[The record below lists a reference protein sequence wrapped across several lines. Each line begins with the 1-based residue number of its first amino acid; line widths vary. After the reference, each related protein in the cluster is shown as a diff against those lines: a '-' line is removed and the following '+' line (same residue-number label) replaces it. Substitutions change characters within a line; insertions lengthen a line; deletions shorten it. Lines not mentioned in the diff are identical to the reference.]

1 MKGKKLLAALLGAAL
16 AISAAV
22 GNYSNSYAAE
32 PEGFPAGDADKS
44 GSVTAEDAL
53 TVLKHVV
60 GITALDEEAQLL
72 ADADM
77 SGSIS
82 AEDALSIL
90 KYVVGILEIVPA
102 GCTEHVYGEGRV
114 AQAAT
119 LEEEGIMAYT
129 CTKCGY
135 VKEEPI
141 PVLEP
146 CAEHIW
152 DEGVFIEHY
161 TTNGDYSGGW
171 DLFPI
176 SFKLDT
182 FEDTRLDFRIFSMQG
197 FDYRL
202 DLVWNEE
209 IQKYVTDSVLLR
221 TGEEGLKE
229 YTCQVCGEK
238 KVDFCV
244 KRLPV
249 PVEEYSVAWDWY
261 AYEENGI
268 EKYLP
273 VETGWTGKNHWLQPG
288 PDSYHDY
295 LSLTEEIFSKEQE
308 LALDEFSARFVSG
321 NCGLWEYEAAVR
333 EYLSSLGMF
342 DTSDTN
348 GELMI
353 GFQIFFEDDLSSQSF
368 GAPYVYYGD
377 WYTTPEQHQYVSLRT
392 LPSQYVY
399 VNSYWE
405 KENRHSV
412 NYSIKLYVMN
422 PLLEK

>member
-44 GSVTAEDAL
+44 GSVTAKDAL

-114 AQAAT
+114 VQAAT

-146 CAEHIW
+146 CAEHTW
-152 DEGVFIEHY
+152 DEGIFIEHY
-161 TTNGDYSGGW
+161 LTSTDGRYSGGW
-171 DLFPI
+171 ELFPI

-182 FEDTRLDFRIFSMQG
+182 FEDTRLDFRIFSRQG

-202 DLVWNEE
+202 DLVWNED
-209 IQKYVTDSVLLR
+209 IQMYVTDSVLLR

-229 YTCQVCGEK
+229 YTCRVCGEK

-244 KRLPV
+244 KQLPV
-249 PVEEYSVAWDWY
+249 PVEENSVAWDWDD
-261 AYEENGI
+261 NLML
-268 EKYLP
+268 YLP
-273 VETGWTGKNHWLQPG
+273 LETGWTGKNHWLYS
-288 PDSYHDY
+288 DMYYDDY
-295 LSLTEEIFSKEQE
+295 VALTEEIFNKEQE
-308 LALDEFSARFVSG
+308 LALDELSARFVSG
-321 NCGLWEYEAAVR
+321 NCGLWEYEASIRA
-333 EYLSSLGMF
+333 YLSGLGMF
-342 DTSDTN
+342 DTSETK
-348 GELMI
+348 GELML
-353 GFQIFFEDDLSSQSF
+353 GFQIFHKDNLSSSNYAQP
-368 GAPYVYYGD
+368 GVHYGT
-377 WYTTPEQHQYVSLRT
+377 WLSTPEGSNQHVSLST

-412 NYSIKLYVMN
+412 NYAIKFYVMN